1 MIIEI
6 YSKDNCS
13 FCELAVR
20 KAQRLTLENVSNS
33 YQVFKLNKDFGR
45 EELIEKFPTARTFPQ
60 IKVHGT
66 NIGGYDKL
74 APYLEDTNYNGTG
87 HSL

>member
-20 KAQRLTLENVSNS
+20 KAQRLTLENVSNTFK
-33 YQVFKLNKDFGR
+33 VFKLNKDFGR
-45 EELIEKFPTARTFPQ
+45 EELMEKFPTAKTFPQ
-60 IKVHGT
+60 IKIDGQP
-66 NIGGYDKL
+66 IGGWAEFK
-74 APYLEDTNYNGTG
+74 EI
-87 HSL
+87 

>member
-20 KAQRLTLENVSNS
+20 KAQRLTLDNASNS

-60 IKVHGT
+60 IKIDGQP
-66 NIGGYDKL
+66 IGGWVEFK
-74 APYLEDTNYNGTG
+74 EI
-87 HSL
+87 